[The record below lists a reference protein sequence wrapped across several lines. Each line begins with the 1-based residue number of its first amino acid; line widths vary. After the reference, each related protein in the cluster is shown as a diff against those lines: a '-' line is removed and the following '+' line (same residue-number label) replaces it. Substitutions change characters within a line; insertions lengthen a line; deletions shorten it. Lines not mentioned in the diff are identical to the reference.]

1 MEIQFLLFCFRYI
14 TMIFVI
20 ILLFLCV
27 NMVSKIKIINSIN
40 LIENNIKASPIYSI
54 SLLKSDE
61 CNENEELFPIGYFA
75 GAVDGK
81 FYKGKITRGKCKKLV
96 SKCRTIPEI
105 IEFNMYK
112 WDGNSFCVKR
122 NIEYNYEYYLRNSV
136 EYDSECE
143 IGFKKCGI
151 LDTNNRKLCV
161 EENNDCPINKM
172 IIDNNEL
179 SPNDYK
185 YNTLELKNNKFL
197 HYTNEAIDNQ
207 IIVNF
212 TISAGIPCLDPNEI
226 NTEYPQYILDNNFKK
241 YSCSHK
247 NENGFNDNIY
257 NYLDSIQKLQLYK
270 ENDIYD
276 NIINLPN
283 YPYFS
288 LNENINLYSI
298 HYFAMEKEYFDNNF
312 ILNEISKA
320 NDSNDKYNQKI
331 KEAFTYTYFLYIII
345 FIQTIL
351 TSMKDSKC
359 KKNTQGILSII
370 ILIFWFTILIL
381 YFSSYFYLNN
391 YNLLNFGFDQKR
403 NFIIKKNMN
412 LIKKYRKNLLSI
424 VIISLLYLI
433 LLIIV
438 LFMIKIKNGLDNIIT
453 VHRRDFHLEI
463 EGKN

>member
-54 SLLKSDE
+54 SLLKSNE
-61 CNENEELFPIGYFA
+61 CSENEELFPIGYFA
-75 GAVDGK
+75 GSVDGK

-96 SKCRTIPEI
+96 SKCKSIPEI

-226 NTEYPQYILDNNFKK
+226 NTEYPQYILDKNFKK

-351 TSMKDSKC
+351 TSMKDSTC
-359 KKNTQGILSII
+359 KKNTQFVLSFI

-412 LIKKYRKNLLSI
+412 VIKKYRKNLLSI

-453 VHRRDFHLEI
+453 VYRRDFHLEI

>member
-1 MEIQFLLFCFRYI
+1 
-14 TMIFVI
+14 
-20 ILLFLCV
+20 
-27 NMVSKIKIINSIN
+27 
-40 LIENNIKASPIYSI
+40 
-54 SLLKSDE
+54 
-61 CNENEELFPIGYFA
+61 
-75 GAVDGK
+75 
-81 FYKGKITRGKCKKLV
+81 
-96 SKCRTIPEI
+96 
-105 IEFNMYK
+105 MYK

-122 NIEYNYEYYLRNSV
+122 NIEYNYEYFLRNSV

-226 NTEYPQYILDNNFKK
+226 NTEYPQYILDKNFKK
-241 YSCSHK
+241 YSHK
-247 NENGFNDNIY
+247 NENRFNDNIY

-351 TSMKDSKC
+351 TSMKDSTC
-359 KKNTQGILSII
+359 KKNTQFVLSFI

-403 NFIIKKNMN
+403 NFIMKKNMN
-412 LIKKYRKNLLSI
+412 VIKKYRKNLLSI
-424 VIISLLYLI
+424 IIISLLYLI

-453 VHRRDFHLEI
+453 VYRRDFHLEI